1 MKRGV
6 TKEEIIHATQ
16 ELIARNGIRA
26 VRVDEIAQTLGISKR
41 TLYEMFT
48 DKNDLVSACL
58 EAMSHQQRE
67 RIVACRKRRGG
78 NPLQK
83 VLRLT
88 NEYIDNLYTV
98 DHRFLSDISR
108 KIIFAEHYDEHR
120 EFWRRELTDYLETCR
135 QEQLLLPEID
145 APAFAEQLM
154 STILDLRLNGTVREE
169 LRLFC
174 RTILRGAGTRK
185 GIELLRR
192 KSGRTDRFFCARK
205 RHDRRTPQRR
215 LRPPEARR
223 PLRSEA
229 AVPAEFQSLRSPGLR
244 KPRTARPSSI
254 PAQPSVRR
262 HLPDAKEAANR
273 SQPLPITGRF
283 LNRSCRHRRSPDTT
297 PRAPRRWTRPMP

>member
-58 EAMSHQQRE
+58 DAMSHQQRE

-154 STILDLRLNGTVREE
+154 NTILDLRLNGTVREE

-185 GIELLRR
+185 GIELRGFFTPGNDMAA
-192 KSGRTDRFFCARK
+192 GR
-205 RHDRRTPQRR
+205 P
-215 LRPPEARR
+215 RPADLCEAKPR
-223 PLRSEA
+223 
-229 AVPAEFQSLRSPGLR
+229 VPAEFQSLRSPGLR

-262 HLPDAKEAANR
+262 HLPDAKKAANR

-283 LNRSCRHRRSPDTT
+283 LNRSYRHRRSPDTT

>member
-1 MKRGV
+1 
-6 TKEEIIHATQ
+6 
-16 ELIARNGIRA
+16 
-26 VRVDEIAQTLGISKR
+26 
-41 TLYEMFT
+41 MFT

-154 STILDLRLNGTVREE
+154 STILACKQAPQPN
-169 LRLFC
+169 C
-174 RTILRGAGTRK
+174 GA
-185 GIELLRR
+185 
-192 KSGRTDRFFCARK
+192 F
-205 RHDRRTPQRR
+205 
-215 LRPPEARR
+215 LRPETTWPPDARGPQTSAKRSRGFPRSFKACGPRACGSPARHGR
-223 PLRSEA
+223 PRY
-229 AVPAEFQSLRSPGLR
+229 LRSPRSAGIFRMRKRLR
-244 KPRTARPSSI
+244 I
-254 PAQPSVRR
+254 VRS
-262 HLPDAKEAANR
+262 LFP
-273 SQPLPITGRF
+273 
-283 LNRSCRHRRSPDTT
+283 
-297 PRAPRRWTRPMP
+297 

>member
-48 DKNDLVSACL
+48 DKNDLVSA
-58 EAMSHQQRE
+58 

-154 STILDLRLNGTVREE
+154 NTILDLRLNGTVREE

-185 GIELLRR
+185 GIELI
-192 KSGRTDRFFCARK
+192 D
-205 RHDRRTPQRR
+205 
-215 LRPPEARR
+215 
-223 PLRSEA
+223 
-229 AVPAEFQSLRSPGLR
+229 R
-244 KPRTARPSSI
+244 KP
-254 PAQPSVRR
+254 
-262 HLPDAKEAANR
+262 
-273 SQPLPITGRF
+273 
-283 LNRSCRHRRSPDTT
+283 
-297 PRAPRRWTRPMP
+297 

>member
-135 QEQLLLPEID
+135 QEQLLLPSWVVWGEY
-145 APAFAEQLM
+145 QQ
-154 STILDLRLNGTVREE
+154 NGTVREE

-185 GIELLRR
+185 GIELI
-192 KSGRTDRFFCARK
+192 D
-205 RHDRRTPQRR
+205 
-215 LRPPEARR
+215 
-223 PLRSEA
+223 
-229 AVPAEFQSLRSPGLR
+229 R
-244 KPRTARPSSI
+244 KP
-254 PAQPSVRR
+254 
-262 HLPDAKEAANR
+262 
-273 SQPLPITGRF
+273 
-283 LNRSCRHRRSPDTT
+283 
-297 PRAPRRWTRPMP
+297 

>member
-88 NEYIDNLYTV
+88 NEYIDTLYTV
-98 DHRFLSDISR
+98 DRRFLTDISPVYVDTNVMAGR

-154 STILDLRLNGTVREE
+154 STILDLRLNGTVRED

-185 GIELLRR
+185 GIELI
-192 KSGRTDRFFCARK
+192 D
-205 RHDRRTPQRR
+205 
-215 LRPPEARR
+215 
-223 PLRSEA
+223 
-229 AVPAEFQSLRSPGLR
+229 R
-244 KPRTARPSSI
+244 KP
-254 PAQPSVRR
+254 
-262 HLPDAKEAANR
+262 
-273 SQPLPITGRF
+273 
-283 LNRSCRHRRSPDTT
+283 
-297 PRAPRRWTRPMP
+297 